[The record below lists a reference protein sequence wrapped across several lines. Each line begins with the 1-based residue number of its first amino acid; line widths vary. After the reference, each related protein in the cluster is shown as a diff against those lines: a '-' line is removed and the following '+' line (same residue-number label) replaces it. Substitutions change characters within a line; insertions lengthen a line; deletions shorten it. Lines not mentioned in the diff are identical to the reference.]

1 MAGDPL
7 IDALFPAEAGGDI
20 PTSRGDPLVDALF
33 GVESRVPQPEE
44 KARPEAGVGSEF
56 ITGIGAGLK
65 SLGGQFTAAAGVV
78 SQLVGAEETAQ
89 GLFESAAETEAEIQA
104 ETPRAVGFEQAFD
117 SPGNFVT
124 WLSRMTG
131 EQIPVLGTILLGGGL
146 GGIVGG
152 LIGRGVLT
160 AAEAGS
166 VLARAGGLAQKFG
179 VAAGGIGA
187 AAGFETGATAGEQ
200 FQAVGEVQPGV
211 SLAAGVAKGALEVIV
226 PFGLAKVL
234 GISSAAAGGVLARIT
249 ESLTKIQS
257 RTGRALVT
265 GAVAAPVEG
274 ATELMQEAI
283 DLGVRSYVDENFQAL
298 GPEGVQR
305 LLEASTTGLFM
316 GVIFGGAAGG
326 LSKRPVDDLE
336 VDDFDPGS
344 ATGRVKPQGEVKEAK
359 VEEAVRE
366 PLKSKFEGEAVP
378 EPARAEPTVAVSLDG
393 AAVEVEREQPPSSET
408 FQEASVIISL
418 GLNKIEAGDLATVVN
433 AYNRSLAEA
442 EVVVPP
448 TDTTAY
454 WQGLDA
460 WISEKILEEG
470 KGLTS
475 LDNSLRSIGRELKSL
490 YGKEDIQQ
498 PRPVIPHEL
507 TSTGKVTVDEVLS
520 LDHSIMGD
528 TSPVLTVDGN
538 FRDTSGDHEA
548 FASEVSD
555 GTAAIRDIQ
564 KSHGVIRASGVFVN
578 TGGEVSAGFEIVKDQ
593 PVTKAQLDTVR
604 KIQKNVNILYIDIS
618 DGEGL
623 RYTFKIRGKSFEILK
638 LADVKGKFKV
648 PKTFNE
654 LLAMVKK
661 DSEEIEDNI
670 QQLRKDI
677 STRGETSTEGIFE
690 SVYKASLA
698 ESVKDNAQVLENMGL
713 NPDSISHTPEGTK
726 VDRVLKRMKVP
737 RGKRRKL
744 RALTDRY
751 GKIREW
757 GINVIQL
764 AKDNPHI
771 QGLVRY
777 VELMDRMWSEKMGIV
792 ADTDE
797 ILRKWMASM
806 SVGMQDRFAKF
817 LFDMDGM
824 EYLTEEEVEAGVS
837 RFPTDEE
844 FGALVRK
851 HKLSRE
857 AVEMY
862 RLVRDST
869 GDILNRVEA
878 ADLDRAGKTF
888 SDPAMLAQETN
899 RIKASMN
906 RLRERPYFPHS
917 RFGDYAL
924 IVHNLTADGEI
935 DTVAYFEQFEDK
947 AAAQAQVEAVREE
960 FPEEGEFTD
969 VGLRLIPDDVKSFK
983 GMPPQL
989 LEQMKAE
996 LSKSDMLTDEMRD
1009 WLDLFAGEFLPGKS
1023 FRKRLLRRKNVPGFS
1038 VDALRSYA
1046 SYMRSAAGHVSRI
1059 KFNGDM
1065 DQTIFDMKAEMRA
1078 LTPGTDVTKRSG
1090 IISFVE
1096 RHKEEV
1102 LNPKADFAEL
1112 RSVAFIWYL
1121 GFVPASAALNFT
1133 QVPMVAYPFL
1143 ASRFPSAFDTKTIN
1157 ALKNGILRI
1166 HNTYRN
1172 KTKDVS
1178 DFKVWALDRAMSQNV
1193 INESLATELAAVADG
1208 NNMAKLIPGSPMQ
1221 RFIAQTAHWSAFLFH
1236 HSEMINRGI
1245 VFDAGVELAL
1255 ANPDTKYLT
1264 ELREAKSLE
1273 FEEVVKEGK
1282 TPSEAMAYIA
1292 GKDAVEGSQF
1302 QYSLWAR
1309 PRFMR
1314 GKKAVIFTF
1323 FMFQQNM
1330 LRFALRD
1337 PGAARYWLMML
1348 FAAGVMGLPG
1358 AEDLAAVA
1366 KWMARKFDKDFD
1378 VEREL
1383 REFSLALLDD
1393 KVAPD
1398 MMLHGLSR
1406 IGFGIPQ
1413 AMELIGLPRPSFD
1426 FSANLSMGQLV
1437 PGLQELTSVGGDF
1450 ESRFSRATTD
1460 MAGATIGIGIN
1471 AIKALTDDA
1480 LPAGD
1485 WKRWERAMPRALRNM
1500 SKANRFLT
1508 EGRERNRA
1516 DATVVE
1522 FDASDSNH
1530 VAEIFA
1536 QLTGFTPLRL
1546 SRRWDRDRM
1555 VKEAEMYWSTRRNT
1569 LMKQLDH
1576 ARVLDDR
1583 ALEKSIKGK
1592 IRQYNHEIPF
1602 GSMRISH
1609 ANLRASAKARARSRR
1624 LQEAGIPSVKGL
1636 RPLARGISALFPEVE
1651 EDVEE
1656 IRVR

>member
-20 PTSRGDPLVDALF
+20 VTSRGDPLVDALF

-44 KARPEAGVGSEF
+44 KARPEPGVGSEF

-152 LIGRGVLT
+152 LVGRGVLT

-179 VAAGGIGA
+179 VAAGGIGV

-200 FQAVGEVQPGV
+200 FQAVGKVQPGV

-234 GISSAAAGGVLARIT
+234 GISRAAAGGVLARVT

-344 ATGRVKPQGEVKEAK
+344 ATGRVRTQGEVKVKPA
-359 VEEAVRE
+359 VEEKVKEVEPAAPEVEGKVAEVTEPITTEPEVVVEAPADPDITVISEGDNVTSLYKGETVGEARGFVTATEQGDVTKISVSSLAKDARGKGIGIKLHQAVIDHTLAKGQTIQSSDTLTPDAVRVWE
-366 PLKSKFEGEAVP
+366 GLKRRGYDVVENVKVTTTKKGGKVSKIGESVF
-378 EPARAEPTVAVSLDG
+378 TIK
-393 AAVEVEREQPPSSET
+393 SSMT
-408 FQEASVIISL
+408 FQEASVILSL
-418 GLNKIEAGDLATVVN
+418 GLNKIETGDLATVVN
-433 AYNRSLAEA
+433 AYNRSLTEEGSNTGEA
-442 EVVVPP
+442 LPP
-448 TDTTAY
+448 TDTIAY

-460 WISEKILEEG
+460 WVAEKILEEG
-470 KGLTS
+470 RGLTS
-475 LDNSLRSIGRELKSL
+475 LDNTLRSIGRELKSL

-498 PRPVIPHEL
+498 LRE
-507 TSTGKVTVDEVLS
+507 
-520 LDHSIMGD
+520 
-528 TSPVLTVDGN
+528 
-538 FRDTSGDHEA
+538 
-548 FASEVSD
+548 
-555 GTAAIRDIQ
+555 DI
-564 KSHGVIRASGVFVN
+564 
-578 TGGEVSAGFEIVKDQ
+578 T
-593 PVTKAQLDTVR
+593 
-604 KIQKNVNILYIDIS
+604 
-618 DGEGL
+618 
-623 RYTFKIRGKSFEILK
+623 
-638 LADVKGKFKV
+638 
-648 PKTFNE
+648 
-654 LLAMVKK
+654 
-661 DSEEIEDNI
+661 
-670 QQLRKDI
+670 
-677 STRGETSTEGIFE
+677 TRGETSTEGIFE

-698 ESVKDNAQVLENMGL
+698 ESVEDNAQVLENLGL

-726 VDRVLKRMKVP
+726 IDRVLRRMKVP

-797 ILRKWMASM
+797 ILRRWMASM

-824 EYLTEEEVEAGVS
+824 EYLTDEEVEAGVS

-869 GDILNRVEA
+869 GDILNRVEV

-888 SDPAMLAQETN
+888 SDPAALAQETN

-924 IVHNLTADGEI
+924 IVHNLTAEGEI
-935 DTVAYFEQFEDK
+935 GTVAYFEQFEDK

-960 FPEEGEFTD
+960 FPEEGGFTD

-996 LSKSDMLTDEMRD
+996 LSKSDMLTDEMRN

-1065 DQTIFDMKAEMRA
+1065 DQTVFDMKAEMRA

-1143 ASRFPSAFDTKTIN
+1143 ASRFGDAKSIN

-1273 FEEVVKEGK
+1273 FEEVVKAGK
-1282 TPSEAMAYIA
+1282 TPVEAMAYIA

-1378 VEREL
+1378 VEKEL
-1383 REFSLALLDD
+1383 REFSLALMDD
-1393 KVAPD
+1393 DVAPD

-1406 IGFGIPQ
+1406 IGFGLPQ
-1413 AMELIGLPRPSFD
+1413 AMELIGMPRPSFD
-1426 FSANLSMGQLV
+1426 FSANLSMGQLI
-1437 PGLQELTSVGGDF
+1437 PGLQELVSVGGDF
-1450 ESRFSRATTD
+1450 DSRFSRATTD

-1522 FDASDSNH
+1522 FDASDANH

-1576 ARVLDDR
+1576 ARVLNDR

-1624 LQEAGIPSVKGL
+1624 LQEAGMPSTKGL
-1636 RPLARGISALFPEVE
+1636 RPLARGIRALFPEVE